1 MYILYNGDTTRLFNS
16 NEILNEIEGDKSLSI
31 IVESL
36 AYESFDFPFKLEL
49 VLDGSHIDSPN
60 IVRIYV

>member
-1 MYILYNGDTTRLFNS
+1 MNVLYNGDTTRLFNS
-16 NEILNEIEGDKSLSI
+16 NEILNEIEGKQSLFTI
-31 IVESL
+31 MESL

-49 VLDGSHIDSPN
+49 VLDGSHIDCPN

>member
-16 NEILNEIEGDKSLSI
+16 NEILNEIEGEKSLST
-31 IVESL
+31 IVKSL
-36 AYESFDFPFKLEL
+36 VHESFDFPFTLEL
-49 VLDGSHIDSPN
+49 VLDGSHIDCPN